1 MVAYR
6 RLLLLACLAGLY
18 ALGLPFV
25 STQSTQAQSPGQP
38 PRVDR
43 GKTIV
48 IEPALKKVVADKTSP
63 APAPP
68 PGGLVPI
75 KVPVRPMDFGKSG
88 VIEPRLKG
96 ILAGPGQ
103 QQQIFQAQAALA
115 ARPQPEPKGFV
126 NPKVEPGK
134 VKWHASF
141 DEARAAAVRS
151 KKPVLLF
158 QMMGKLD
165 DQFC

>member
-6 RLLLLACLAGLY
+6 RLLLLACLVGLY

-25 STQSTQAQSPGQP
+25 STPSTQAQAPGQP

-48 IEPALKKVVADKTSP
+48 IEPAVKKVVAGHTSP
-63 APAPP
+63 APPP
-68 PGGLVPI
+68 PAGGVGFLTI
-75 KVPVRPMDFGKSG
+75 PVRPMDFGKSG
-88 VIEPRLKG
+88 VIEPLLKG
-96 ILAGPGQ
+96 VLAGAGQ
-103 QQQIFQAQAALA
+103 QQQMFQIQAALA
-115 ARPQPEPKGFV
+115 ARQPAAPQGFV

-141 DEARAAAVRS
+141 DEARAAAVKS